1 MDGTFLL
8 FAILFLVGLA
18 IRALYELLKEA
29 RRINPENRIIFSGMP
44 AVSSYNAH
52 NFTRRFL
59 SCRQT
64 QRIC

>member
-8 FAILFLVGLA
+8 FAILCVVGLG
-18 IRALYELLKEA
+18 IRGPYELLKEA
-29 RRINPENRIIFSGMP
+29 RRINPENRIIVSGIL
-44 AVSSYNAH
+44 AVSSYNAY

-64 QRIC
+64 KRTC